1 MANTLNKIIP
11 IIPKPQEKI
20 KSLKMLEKKARF
32 QGFNKKVDKFLKN
45 FT

>member
-1 MANTLNKIIP
+1 MGNTINKRIP

-20 KSLKMLEKKARF
+20 KSLKMLEKKAKF
-32 QGFNKKVDKFLKN
+32 QTLTKKVDKFLKN